1 MKLLLD
7 THVLLWALAT
17 PERLSQKT
25 RSLVADARHGV
36 FVSSA
41 SSWEIEIKRAMG
53 KLRAPT
59 DLERQLKD
67 RRLVELPVRVRHVE
81 ALRDL
86 PPLHRDPFDRMLV
99 AQALVDDLT
108 LVSADE
114 QLLAYP
120 VRSLRP

>member
-17 PERLSQKT
+17 PERLSE
-25 RSLVADARHGV
+25 RVRAAIADARHTV

-41 SSWEIEIKRAMG
+41 SSWEIEIKRALG

-59 DLERQLKD
+59 DLDLQLRD
-67 RRLVELPVRVRHVE
+67 RRFVELPVRVRHTE

-86 PPLHRDPFDRMLV
+86 PPLHRDPFDRMLI
-99 AQALVDDLT
+99 AQALTDDLT

-114 QLLAYP
+114 QLRAYS
-120 VRSLRP
+120 VRMLQT

>member
-7 THVLLWALAT
+7 THVLLWALAS
-17 PERLSQKT
+17 PERLSDK
-25 RSLVADARHGV
+25 ARAAIVEPRHAV
-36 FVSSA
+36 FVSAA
-41 SSWEIEIKRAMG
+41 SSWEIEIKRALG
-53 KLRAPT
+53 KLRAPP

-67 RRLVELPVRVRHVE
+67 RRFVELPVRVRHTE

-114 QLLAYP
+114 QLRAYS
-120 VRSLRP
+120 VRTLPA